1 MKRGL
6 SIGDLAARTGLSISS
21 IRFYETKGLVSP
33 DRNAGGQRRYEG
45 SDIRRLSFVM
55 IAQKMGLT
63 IEEIREIMDGL
74 PGGRT
79 PTQSD
84 WAKISEGFRS
94 LLNARI
100 ALMERMRD
108 RLDGCIGCGC
118 LSLEHCALYNPDDQA
133 AQSGAGPQFILQE
146 MSPSQEQE
154 NT

>member
-1 MKRGL
+1 
-6 SIGDLAARTGLSISS
+6 
-21 IRFYETKGLVSP
+21 
-33 DRNAGGQRRYEG
+33 
-45 SDIRRLSFVM
+45 M
-55 IAQKMGLT
+55 IAQKMCLT

-79 PTQSD
+79 PTQAD
-84 WAKISEGFRS
+84 WTKISEGFRT

-118 LSLEHCALYNPDDQA
+118 LSLEHCALYNPDDHA
-133 AQSGAGPQFILQE
+133 AQSGAGPRFILQE
-146 MSPSQEQE
+146 MSPNQEQG